1 MTHAATNT
9 LAHVCHAAPSLGQM
23 SPQLAADLTTVGV
36 TAVLVAVAMV
46 ALRWRLATAGVP
58 RS

>member
-1 MTHAATNT
+1 MTHAATST
-9 LAHVCHAAPSLGQM
+9 VAHALPRRPLLGQM

-36 TAVLVAVAMV
+36 TAVLVAMAMV
-46 ALRWRLATAGVP
+46 APRWRLAVGGVP